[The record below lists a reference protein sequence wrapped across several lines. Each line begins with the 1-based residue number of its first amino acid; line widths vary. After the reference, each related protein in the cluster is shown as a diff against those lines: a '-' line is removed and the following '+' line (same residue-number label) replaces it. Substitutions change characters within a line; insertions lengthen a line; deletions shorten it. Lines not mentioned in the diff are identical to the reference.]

1 MYLYYTG
8 FFDSFEIKD
17 INSVFKLMVKESQK
31 NIWKPFF
38 LFINTFVHPNKVGI
52 DYKIIENFMYS
63 FNNWFN
69 LIK

>member
-1 MYLYYTG
+1 M
-8 FFDSFEIKD
+8 I
-17 INSVFKLMVKESQK
+17 KESQK
-31 NIWKPFF
+31 KIWKPFF

>member
-1 MYLYYTG
+1 M
-8 FFDSFEIKD
+8 I
-17 INSVFKLMVKESQK
+17 KESQK
-31 NIWKPFF
+31 KIWKPFF

-63 FNNWFN
+63 FTNWFN